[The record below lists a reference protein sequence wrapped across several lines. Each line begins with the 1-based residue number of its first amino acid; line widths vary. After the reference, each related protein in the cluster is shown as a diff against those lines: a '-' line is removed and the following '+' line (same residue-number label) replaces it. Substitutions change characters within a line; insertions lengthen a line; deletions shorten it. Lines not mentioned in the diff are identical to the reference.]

1 MIKLSSPLWYIAD
14 FQKAFP
20 YIKPRICVSV
30 TATHRRNSVIQNFT
44 EDHCIIYLSPPN
56 AIFKALSN
64 KGDLRMQPWP
74 L

>member
-1 MIKLSSPLWYIAD
+1 MINLSIPLWYIAD

-20 YIKPRICVSV
+20 YIKPQICVSV
-30 TATHRRNSVIQNFT
+30 TATHRCNSVIQNFT
-44 EDHCIIYLSPPN
+44 EDYCIIHLSPPN

-64 KGDLRMQPWP
+64 KGDQRMQHWP